1 MRKLAETV
9 TRNKKQELS
18 HGWQN
23 RGYNLNQGGV
33 EMRYRLNG
41 TERNGSLCAEPTS
54 APIPLNST
62 DTEAN

>member
-1 MRKLAETV
+1 
-9 TRNKKQELS
+9 
-18 HGWQN
+18 
-23 RGYNLNQGGV
+23 
-33 EMRYRLNG
+33 MRYRLNG